1 MNEQKIKQ
9 LIQFQQGEL
18 DAVVLYQQLAKVMK
32 DSEST
37 SLFLQIAADE
47 GGHAAIIRKITQ
59 AKLTPSHSKAR
70 LVVFLYRL
78 VGLKR
83 LLKIL
88 SNGER
93 KASVTYQPFIKEY
106 PTLQQIA
113 NEELKHAD
121 LLALLANKIA

>member
-9 LIQFQQGEL
+9 LIQFQQAEL
-18 DAVVLYQQLAKVMK
+18 DAVVLYQQLAKVMN
-32 DSEST
+32 DEATT
-37 SLFLQIAADE
+37 SLFLRIAADE

-59 AKLTPSHSKAR
+59 AKLTPSQSKAR
-70 LVVFLYRL
+70 LVVFIYRI

-113 NEELKHAD
+113 NEELKHAE
-121 LLALLANKIA
+121 LLAEFITKIS